1 MMMMMKKDVNILQ
14 TKFVRMF
21 KANLLH
27 FGILVVVAVYFNFE
41 LVTNAIAIDFVWE
54 FNYNFHASLG
64 KVMLEKKIFSGKNEH
79 RY

>member
-1 MMMMMKKDVNILQ
+1 
-14 TKFVRMF
+14 MF

-41 LVTNAIAIDFVWE
+41 LVTNAIDFVWE